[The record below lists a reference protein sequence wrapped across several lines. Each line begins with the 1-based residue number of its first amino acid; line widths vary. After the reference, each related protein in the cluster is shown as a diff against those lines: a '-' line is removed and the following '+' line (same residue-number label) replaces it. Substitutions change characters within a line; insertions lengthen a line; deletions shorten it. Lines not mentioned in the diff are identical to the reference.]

1 MRSAVSSPHAHSK
14 LINCEI
20 FLLLC
25 LLTVSYWPVQVEG
38 VLTGFD
44 PFMNLVLDNAVE
56 ITKQV
61 KNNVD
66 IFNSFF

>member
-1 MRSAVSSPHAHSK
+1 MLSSPHEHSQF
-14 LINCEI
+14 INSEI
-20 FLLLC
+20 FLLKH
-25 LLTVSYWPVQVEG
+25 LLTVTYWPVQVEG

-61 KNNVD
+61 NKKSQH
-66 IFNSFF
+66 F